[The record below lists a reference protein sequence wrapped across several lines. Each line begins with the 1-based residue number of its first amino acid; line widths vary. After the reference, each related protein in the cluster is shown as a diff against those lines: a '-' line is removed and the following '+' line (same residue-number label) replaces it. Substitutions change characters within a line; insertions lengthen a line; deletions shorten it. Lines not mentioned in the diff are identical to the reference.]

1 MWYLLLYSKKPA
13 ESLWPHHGKPHSVSS
28 VPVHSDSSR
37 LVFGLV
43 WECLLLWSC
52 VVYRGFLAGFQDSTP
67 IVVNFPIPKWCLV

>member
-43 WECLLLWSC
+43 WECLLLTMELC
-52 VVYRGFLAGFQDSTP
+52 
-67 IVVNFPIPKWCLV
+67 CLQRISSRISRQYSHCCEFSYT